1 MRTVGRY
8 GTVPKCSLQMHALA
22 PRHQIGQLIGA
33 QEHTVVPATVA
44 RRRAGASHGAPGR
57 VQVRGEHIEIH
68 YAQPPAGPA
77 TCSTLSTAQNQSGII
92 VSAYEKSTASTG
104 AAGFQVQHRLDHAHV
119 RQPLCPLAA
128 AQQRRT
134 QIHDL
139 HRFELREAVAEIPG
153 CGRCR
158 PSSTTWLR
166 DGSSSRSI
174 SSLRPWSSRSRK
186 AS

>member
-1 MRTVGRY
+1 
-8 GTVPKCSLQMHALA
+8 
-22 PRHQIGQLIGA
+22 
-33 QEHTVVPATVA
+33 
-44 RRRAGASHGAPGR
+44 
-57 VQVRGEHIEIH
+57 
-68 YAQPPAGPA
+68 
-77 TCSTLSTAQNQSGII
+77 
-92 VSAYEKSTASTG
+92 
-104 AAGFQVQHRLDHAHV
+104 
-119 RQPLCPLAA
+119 
-128 AQQRRT
+128 
-134 QIHDL
+134 L